1 MRPECTNHITCTTVD
16 GASEMDDG
24 LVERRQ
30 DKLHVGQNILLVG
43 QNKLHVG
50 QNKLLHRVTR
60 LSLTAE
66 YCRIE

>member
-50 QNKLLHRVTR
+50 HAEQTVAQSDPVIPHR
-60 LSLTAE
+60 
-66 YCRIE
+66 